1 MNECLLYVNACN
13 TSWYCANIT
22 LSIIVLINMLIVLL
36 YYIKV
41 MVLYYIIIT
50 LYVWHIVMHC
60 LRLSEVN
67 MWLHECDLK

>member
-22 LSIIVLINMLIVLL
+22 LSINVLINMLIVLL

-67 MWLHECDLK
+67 VWLHECDLK